1 MARYSRE
8 QRRRAV
14 ELYERYEHSAA
25 DVIRELGYPG
35 KGALLMWYREWLEE
49 RRTGV
54 PSRRGE
60 RYARYTD
67 EQKRAAV
74 DHYLTHGRR
83 LSRTMRRMGYPS
95 HEVLAAWSDELAP
108 GERVTGRGPVADG
121 VRRMAVARLA
131 AGGVTSRQVAAEVGV
146 EASVVRNR
154 VASTA
159 ARAGTGGRSSDT
171 RQAGEEE

>member
-25 DVIRELGYPG
+25 DVIRELGYPS

-83 LSRTMRRMGYPS
+83 LSGTMRRMGYPS
-95 HEVLAAWSDELAP
+95 HEVLAAWIDELAP

-121 VRRMAVARLA
+121 AGVWRWRAWPRAASRR
-131 AGGVTSRQVAAEVGV
+131 
-146 EASVVRNR
+146 
-154 VASTA
+154 
-159 ARAGTGGRSSDT
+159 GRSRPRWAWRRRS
-171 RQAGEEE
+171 

>member
-8 QRRRAV
+8 RRRRAV

-25 DVIRELGYPG
+25 DVIRELGYPS

-67 EQKRAAV
+67 EQKRCGGSLPDAWQAV
-74 DHYLTHGRR
+74 GQD
-83 LSRTMRRMGYPS
+83 
-95 HEVLAAWSDELAP
+95 DAP
-108 GERVTGRGPVADG
+108 DG
-121 VRRMAVARLA
+121 V
-131 AGGVTSRQVAAEVGV
+131 SRP
-146 EASVVRNR
+146 
-154 VASTA
+154 
-159 ARAGTGGRSSDT
+159 
-171 RQAGEEE
+171 

>member
-25 DVIRELGYPG
+25 DVIRWLGYPG

-60 RYARYTD
+60 RYARYAD
-67 EQKRAAV
+67 EQRRAAV
-74 DHYLTHGRR
+74 DHCLTHGRR
-83 LSRTMRRMGYPS
+83 SGGTMRRMGYPS
-95 HEVLAAWSDELAP
+95 HEVLAAWTGRAGARGARDRTRAGGGRGQAYGGGAP
-108 GERVTGRGPVADG
+108 GCGWRDIT
-121 VRRMAVARLA
+121 
-131 AGGVTSRQVAAEVGV
+131 
-146 EASVVRNR
+146 
-154 VASTA
+154 
-159 ARAGTGGRSSDT
+159 
-171 RQAGEEE
+171 

>member
-25 DVIRELGYPG
+25 DVIRELGYPS

-74 DHYLTHGRR
+74 DHCPAHGRR
-83 LSRTMRRMGYPS
+83 SGRTMRRMGYPS
-95 HEVLAAWSDELAP
+95 HEVLAAW
-108 GERVTGRGPVADG
+108 TGRAGARGARDRTRPGGGQGQAHG
-121 VRRMAVARLA
+121 GGALGRRWRDI
-131 AGGVTSRQVAAEVGV
+131 T
-146 EASVVRNR
+146 
-154 VASTA
+154 
-159 ARAGTGGRSSDT
+159 
-171 RQAGEEE
+171 